1 MLKPH
6 DVLCVLKIS
15 CLAGREWTLRD
26 LGKMVGLSG
35 SEAYNASKRL
45 KASGLIIEAEN
56 QVKIVGR
63 RLVDFI
69 VYGISTVYY
78 PERGQITRGMVTGA
92 SASPLVGQ
100 LQAFD
105 GDIPLVWPTANGK
118 VRGET
123 LLPIYKTAPA
133 AAAADVKLYELL
145 VLVDAMR
152 TGRAKEKKLAAELLE
167 ERLVGR
173 APQPE
178 RAVS

>member
-15 CLAGREWTLRD
+15 CLTGQEWTLRG

-35 SEAYNASKRL
+35 SEAYNSSKRL
-45 KASGLIIEAEN
+45 KASGLIYETSGE
-56 QVKIVGR
+56 VKVVGR

-69 VYGISTVYY
+69 VYGIPAVYY
-78 PERGQITRGMVTGA
+78 QERGQVTRGMLTGA
-92 SASPLVGQ
+92 SAPPLT
-100 LQAFD
+100 QAFE
-105 GDIPLVWPTANGK
+105 GDIPLVWPTAGGK

-145 VLVDAMR
+145 VLVDALR
-152 TGRAKEKKLAAELLE
+152 TGRAKEKKLAADMLE

-173 APQPE
+173 GVE